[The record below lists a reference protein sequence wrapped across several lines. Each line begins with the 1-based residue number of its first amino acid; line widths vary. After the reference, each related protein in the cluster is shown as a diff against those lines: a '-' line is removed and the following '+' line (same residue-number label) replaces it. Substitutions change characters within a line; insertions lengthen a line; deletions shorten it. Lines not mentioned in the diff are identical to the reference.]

1 MKKKYNVLDLFC
13 GCGGLS
19 KGFEMAGFNIMGGVD
34 FNKELYR
41 VHRKWYDM
49 ARAHNMSVNVWTVN
63 KESSMKEMFLMG
75 VDQLTT
81 DNPLEARAVLKNIG
95 YEELK

>member
-1 MKKKYNVLDLFC
+1 
-13 GCGGLS
+13 
-19 KGFEMAGFNIMGGVD
+19 
-34 FNKELYR
+34 
-41 VHRKWYDM
+41 
-49 ARAHNMSVNVWTVN
+49 MSVNVWTVN